1 MIILATPTQTTS
13 EKKGGFSRYLKGVR
27 SELKKVIWPTK
38 KELINYSLLV
48 LFMSAISAI
57 VIALF
62 DLIVHQL
69 FVLFIG

>member
-1 MIILATPTQTTS
+1 MATPTQTT
-13 EKKGGFSRYLKGVR
+13 EKKGGLSRYLKGVR
-27 SELKKVIWPTK
+27 SEIKKVIWPTK
-38 KELINYSLLV
+38 KELINYSMLV